1 MINAKVI
8 NGDLLDDVYGKQN
21 EDNLIDW
28 IKSIIVDFDNI
39 YIPVGIHHPDHIF
52 LSDTLFNLMKHFNK
66 KYFVYAELPYR
77 IAYPELYQSRLN
89 KFKSI
94 HNLQNIS
101 INFTK
106 NKINAIKKYN
116 SQIIYASNPSI
127 INEDLINELI
137 VEEKLWKV
145 LN

>member
-1 MINAKVI
+1 
-8 NGDLLDDVYGKQN
+8 
-21 EDNLIDW
+21 
-28 IKSIIVDFDNI
+28 
-39 YIPVGIHHPDHIF
+39 
-52 LSDTLFNLMKHFNK
+52 MKHFDK